1 MEEKPVFDLQGFHA
15 GEREVLREVYGAHV
29 GRVERSVSRYCRG
42 ADAECVVH
50 EVFLAL
56 MERQEIRE
64 QFTGG
69 DMGAWLATMAGR
81 RALDFLRRR
90 RRWTLL
96 DDPRSLEG
104 KLEPVGEEETL
115 LHLDQVRRLNEAMEQ
130 FTREV
135 LPRCGEDLA
144 RVFEVRFR
152 SWLGQ
157 TEAARELN
165 IPRTTLIHREQRL
178 LRRLGPFLKRF
189 FRVDRT

>member
-1 MEEKPVFDLQGFHA
+1 MEEKPVFNLRGFHA

-50 EVFLAL
+50 EVFLSL
-56 MERQEIRE
+56 LERRE
-64 QFTGG
+64 VRERFTGG
-69 DMGAWLATMAGR
+69 DLGAWLATMAGR

-104 KLEPVGEEETL
+104 RLEPVAEEEAL
-115 LHLDQVRRLNEAMEQ
+115 LHEDQVRRLNEAMEQ
-130 FTREV
+130 FSTEV
-135 LPRCGEDLA
+135 LPRCGEGLA
-144 RVFEVRFR
+144 RVFDARFR
-152 SWLGQ
+152 CWLDQ
-157 TEAARELN
+157 TEAARKLG